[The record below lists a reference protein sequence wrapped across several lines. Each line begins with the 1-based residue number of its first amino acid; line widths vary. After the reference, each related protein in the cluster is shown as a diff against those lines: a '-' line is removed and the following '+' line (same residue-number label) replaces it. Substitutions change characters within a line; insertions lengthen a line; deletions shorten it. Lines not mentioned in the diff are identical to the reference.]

1 MRIPIERD
9 ERGAYLTVGLDRA
22 DELRE
27 ALSGAG
33 VAFAEEGDE
42 NCGCGGPVL
51 AVFRL
56 EQDPEGKHFLL
67 GERS

>member
-1 MRIPIERD
+1 MAPSFPTLT
-9 ERGAYLTVGLDRA
+9 RG
-22 DELRE
+22 
-27 ALSGAG
+27 GAG